1 MKALILIAVVTLL
14 FACQENKD
22 NADVTKKDIL
32 VSAIDHEMGCENC
45 GMNLKKYIS
54 TCHAVKMENGDSHFY
69 CSINCSTIGLE
80 ELKEEADEVYAVD
93 YNSTKF
99 VNAKTAH
106 YVIGSGLKGTMT
118 QISKFAFENMEDAEE
133 FSKTF
138 KGKEIVGYDRAV
150 EMSKEEI
157 EGRKK

>member
-1 MKALILIAVVTLL
+1 MKTILLIVALALL
-14 FACQENKD
+14 FACQESKD
-22 NADVTKKDIL
+22 NSESLNKNIA
-32 VSAIDHEMGCENC
+32 VSSITHEMGCENC
-45 GMNLKKYIS
+45 GMNLRKFIATNY
-54 TCHAVKMENGDSHFY
+54 AVKMNNGDSHFY

-80 ELKEEADEVYAVD
+80 ELKDEADEVYAID
-93 YNSTKF
+93 YNTTKF

-118 QISKFAFENMEDAEE
+118 QISKFTFENMEDAEE